1 MIGRPSDPDGSR
13 AASRP
18 GPIPMLLDRRR
29 LLAASAGLL
38 VAGPASAQS
47 YGQRVAVAGDDGKA
61 VANSV
66 LPGEIT
72 GRLPELRGVTYIGPR
87 EGETVLYEFFD
98 FNCPYCRKAAADVA
112 ALNGSDSALRIGL
125 VHNPILSPQSA
136 QAAKVM
142 LAVQRKLGAAAA
154 WGFYRTL
161 LGKPGRIDGPGAL
174 ADAASLGIMQAELE
188 EIADSEEVRLA
199 LKSQMRIAADLGLY
213 ATPSY
218 VLGNAG
224 ILGHPGVRAMAK
236 MIASTRRCDRL
247 AC

>member
-1 MIGRPSDPDGSR
+1 MIVT
-13 AASRP
+13 
-18 GPIPMLLDRRR
+18 RRR
-29 LLAASAGLL
+29 LLAASAGLAL
-38 VAGPASAQS
+38 AGPAAAQS
-47 YGQRVAVAGDDGKA
+47 YGQRVSVTGDDGKP

-72 GRLPELRGVTYIGPR
+72 GQIPALRGVTYAGPR
-87 EGETVLYEFFD
+87 DAETTIYEFFD
-98 FNCPYCRKAAADVA
+98 FNCPWCRKAAADVV
-112 ALNGSDSALRIGL
+112 ALRDSDPTLRIGL
-125 VHNPILSPQSA
+125 VENPILSPESA

-142 LAVQRKLGAAAA
+142 LAVQRKLGSDAAF
-154 WGFYRTL
+154 GFYRTL
-161 LGKPGRIDGPGAL
+161 LSRPGRIDGPGAL
-174 ADAASLGIMQAELE
+174 AAAASLGLSQAEVE

-199 LKSQMRIAADLGLY
+199 LKSHMRMAADLGLY

-224 ILGHPGVRAMAK
+224 ILGHPGARSMAK